1 MVVRMGH
8 GKFFEIF
15 SQSLKTPEN
24 DFLKKRSLP
33 FCQKYLDFNFIF
45 PYVNETTKK

>member
-15 SQSLKTPEN
+15 SSFKTPEN
-24 DFLKKRSLP
+24 DILKKRSLK